1 MKKRLLSMTLAV
13 LFSLS
18 LCSGAALAVEPRA
31 SLTLSAYTAIATVG
45 NKEGEVKFSYDVKA
59 NASADEVGI
68 SSVKIYK
75 ADGTYVTTIPG
86 TVKNGLIITGTTRHA
101 SIYTY
106 KGTSGVSYYAVMTAY
121 AKIGSNSDTRTMTT
135 NSAIAR

>member
-13 LFSLS
+13 LFSLA

-31 SLTLSAYTAIATVG
+31 SLTLSSYTATATVG
-45 NKEGEVKFSYDVKA
+45 NKEGEVKFTYEVKA
-59 NASADEVGI
+59 SMVADEVGI

-75 ADGTYVTTIPG
+75 ADGTYVTTISG
-86 TVKNGLIITGTTRHA
+86 TTTNGLIQTNAAHHSST
-101 SIYTY
+101 YTY